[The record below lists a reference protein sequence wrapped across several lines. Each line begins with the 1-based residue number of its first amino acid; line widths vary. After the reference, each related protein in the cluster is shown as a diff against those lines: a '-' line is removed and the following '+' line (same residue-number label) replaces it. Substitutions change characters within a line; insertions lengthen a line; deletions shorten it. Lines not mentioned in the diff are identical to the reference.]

1 MHCGAEEQ
9 TAAERAAC
17 TTEYLEEESY
27 WDWLPEELQSK
38 IVIFMQPTCEDE
50 LRNELAKW
58 RREVSVKWMRSRVE
72 SVTTLESLAHFQ
84 QALNHVR
91 AQLQHQEGHPSMVA
105 HAHRAAIRGFLED
118 ASANALE
125 SHVIA
130 YVCSCYRLTPAQ
142 AKFVVDV
149 DNARSFP
156 VQCQNAH
163 FARARLIRYRA
174 RCDKLEVFVGMD
186 EMDEMDEA
194 ERVKAEQA
202 ARAERE
208 KLRESGY
215 YERANRDFLQE
226 LAWHK
231 ARDAGRDL
239 VREAATGTVVWRY
252 GPYRIHLGAL

>member
-1 MHCGAEEQ
+1 MDIRAGGTDTLHCGAEEP

-118 ASANALE
+118 ASAKALE

-130 YVCSCYRLTPAQ
+130 YVCCCYRLTPAQ
-142 AKFVVDV
+142 AKFAVDV
-149 DNARSFP
+149 ENARSFP
-156 VQCQNAH
+156 PGSSYPGAC
-163 FARARLIRYRA
+163 FARERLMRYRE

-194 ERVKAEQA
+194 ERVKV
-202 ARAERE
+202 RE

-215 YERANRDFLQE
+215 YERANRVRDFFQE
-226 LAWHK
+226 LAWLK

-239 VREAATGTVVWRY
+239 LREAATGTVVWR
-252 GPYRIHLGAL
+252 